1 MNVAHRP
8 ADLTRCAAS
17 AIVCAV
23 LALALAGAAA
33 PAEAAPAAPAASGI
47 SGLWQLVPGQG
58 GGGSRSPPE
67 QRVARDVNGALPAMK
82 PWVKKLV
89 DERVAAYKQ
98 GKYFANTASLCLPQ
112 GTPYMLHG
120 AITGPIQVLETPGQ
134 VTIISEEM
142 QEIWMMYLDQQHPP
156 EPIEPTFHGDT
167 VARWEGN
174 TLVADSVA
182 ISERTT
188 LDQIGTPHSDA
199 LRVITRIQVLPDG
212 QLEFR
217 YTIDD
222 PKAFDRPW
230 DRRVLFRRAPPG
242 ERVKD
247 TACENQTTSADAD
260 GYQVFKLE

>member
-1 MNVAHRP
+1 MMTLDTRSARFRFVA
-8 ADLTRCAAS
+8 AVGAVAAAISVAGAS
-17 AIVCAV
+17 A
-23 LALALAGAAA
+23 AAA
-33 PAEAAPAAPAASGI
+33 PALSASSPSGI
-47 SGLWQLVPGQG
+47 SGMWQMAPGQG

-67 QRVARDVNGALPAMK
+67 QRVVRDVNGAIPAMK

-89 DERVAAYKQ
+89 DERVAAYKV

-112 GTPYMLHG
+112 GLPYMLHG
-120 AITGPIQVLETPGQ
+120 AISGPIQILETPGQ

-142 QEIWMMYLDQQHPP
+142 AEIWMMYLNQKHAA

-199 LRVITRIQVLPDG
+199 MHVVTRIRVLPDG
-212 QLEFR
+212 QLEFH

-222 PKAFDRPW
+222 PKSFDHPF
-230 DRRVLFRRAPPG
+230 DRRVLYRRAPAG
-242 ERVKD
+242 ERVND
-247 TACENQTTSADAD
+247 TACENQTTSVDSD
-260 GYQVFKLE
+260 GYQVFNLE